1 MAEAKTELIRE
12 ERTGRVKDEPPDV
25 GPPDRDAPE
34 MAESS
39 RRFHPLI
46 ELTLIRLR
54 EFWREKEAVFW
65 VFIFPVLMAFALGIA
80 FRNTTPQK
88 LHIAVENTGP
98 TMSGP
103 GPTEIYNALARSAD
117 IEPSLLSPNDAA
129 QALRSGKV
137 ALVVRP
143 ANNSARENQQSTDGK
158 QEPTLTGREASP
170 TPNSQPPTPN
180 SQPPTPNSQ
189 PLIHA
194 FDYRYDP
201 TRSESRMAKLTVD
214 DALQRAMGRA
224 DVTSAEDEKVME
236 PGARYIDF
244 LIPGLIGLNLMGSGI
259 WGIGFAVVSARN
271 RKLLKRFA
279 ATPMRRSHYLFS
291 FMMSRLIFLALE
303 VVAIMGFAWLVF
315 GVKIHG
321 SLLSLTVVS
330 LVGGLSFSGIGALLA
345 ARPETI
351 EGISGLANFV
361 MLPMWLLSGT
371 FFSSARFPQVLQPFI
386 KALPLTAINDALR
399 AIVNEGSS
407 LSANWSQL
415 CVLLVWGL
423 LSFIIALR
431 IFKWK

>member
-1 MAEAKTELIRE
+1 MAEAKTELMKE
-12 ERTGRVKDEPPDV
+12 ERAARVERQPPGA
-25 GPPDRDAPE
+25 GPPPEHHAPE
-34 MAESS
+34 TAES
-39 RRFHPLI
+39 RATFHALI

-88 LHIAVENTGP
+88 LQIGVENTGP
-98 TMSGP
+98 TASGP
-103 GPTEIYNALARSAD
+103 GPAEIYNALARSAD
-117 IEPSLLSPNDAA
+117 IEPSLLSPGDAA

-143 ANNSARENQQSTDGK
+143 ANRGARENQQPASAK
-158 QEPTLTGREASP
+158 QEPALTGGEANSNP
-170 TPNSQPPTPN
+170 HQLTP
-180 SQPPTPNSQ
+180 
-189 PLIHA
+189 A

-201 TRSESRMAKLTVD
+201 TRSESRVARLTVD

-224 DVTSAEDEKVME
+224 DVTSAADETVTE

-291 FMMSRLIFLALE
+291 FMLSRLIFLALE

-330 LVGGLSFSGIGALLA
+330 LIGGLSFSGIGALLA
-345 ARPETI
+345 ARPETV

-423 LSFIIALR
+423 LSFTIALR